1 MFFNKKHIVPHV
13 RVYIEAKLTEAKKAF
28 IDSLRG
34 QFGMSRADLYTQ
46 GALRLMEIKEDIHSR
61 IFMQDYVLLYRTKA
75 RQITPIKRA
84 GVNYELMYVYKIEAI
99 DESVCRLYYKD
110 NDDIDN
116 YEFKIWKCG
125 RKKLHKTV
133 FDEFPVP
140 VGRAIPK

>member
-1 MFFNKKHIVPHV
+1 MFNKKLLVPHV

-28 IDSLRG
+28 IDALRG

-61 IFMQDYVLLYRTKA
+61 IFMQDYVLLYRTA
-75 RQITPIKRA
+75 TRQITPTKRKGA
-84 GVNYELMYVYKIEAI
+84 KYTHMYVYKIEAI

-110 NDDIDN
+110 NDDIDD
-116 YEFKIWKCG
+116 YAFKIWKCG

-133 FDEFPVP
+133 LDEFPVP
-140 VGRAIPK
+140 VGSV